1 MKKYLVLAL
10 SFTLLV
16 PATSFSAPK
25 KPASKKVAVKKPVAK
40 KPIAKK
46 PAIKTAVVKP
56 TPTPSPSTVVE
67 APKVVE
73 PTPTPKATPAPIIFT
88 FDNIVQNYGEISRNV
103 YAQSQK
109 LMEPSFQSKLK
120 VNVFVGPNSKPL
132 NSNPVLPYTTGSNV
146 LRNFKQPDE
155 VNAIYYSYVDREWAK
170 KITAEKD
177 GSARYDYQFEY
188 ECTNESNCAG
198 ASAGVTQNWDGI
210 GRITATPGAREPAF
224 YSGEVEI
231 HEYTHVV
238 SAYQVKPNSNINW
251 YAMTPDWF
259 SEGHATVVG
268 KLGASKTFLEYNS
281 NRLETVRRN
290 GPDSSLK
297 DYSSSNI
304 LRFYEAFMTRAANT
318 GIQRYYLYTLGYST
332 IEALVAIGGIDSP
345 MNLFLETAKGLTFE
359 QAFKIIY
366 GIDWKVAAPI
376 LAEVVS
382 KQYMQYY
389 P

>member
-1 MKKYLVLAL
+1 MKKYIVLAL
-10 SFTLLV
+10 SLTLLS
-16 PATSFSAPK
+16 PAPSFSAPK
-25 KPASKKVAVKKPVAK
+25 KPAAKTVAKKPVAK
-40 KPIAKK
+40 KPVIKK
-46 PAIKTAVVKP
+46 VAVKP
-56 TPTPSPSTVVE
+56 TPTPSASAVVE
-67 APKVVE
+67 APKVAE
-73 PTPTPKATPAPIIFT
+73 PTPTPKPAPAPVIFT

-109 LMEPSFQSKLK
+109 LMEPPFQSKLK
-120 VNVFVGPNSKPL
+120 VNVFVGPNSKSL
-132 NSNPVLPYTTGSNV
+132 NSNPLLTYATGSNV

-155 VNAIYYSYVDREWAK
+155 VNAIYYSYIDREWAK

-177 GSARYDYQFEY
+177 GSARYNYQFEY
-188 ECTNESNCAG
+188 ECTSESNCAG

-238 SAYQVKPNSNINW
+238 SMYQVKPNSNINW

-259 SEGHATVVG
+259 SEGHATVIG

-304 LRFYEAFMTRAANT
+304 LRFYEAFMTGTANSD
-318 GIQRYYLYTLGYST
+318 IQRYYLYTLGFST

-345 MNLFLETAKGLTFE
+345 MNLFLETTKGSTFE